1 MLTINLIMKTKF
13 IQILTLSIVMVFQ
26 VALAQQTVTGTVTDA
41 DGLPLPGATVVV
53 KGTSTATTA
62 DFDGNYS
69 IAAANGDVL
78 VVSYVGYDKFEVNVN
93 GTNLNISL
101 TSSNELDNVEVIGYK
116 KSSKVKST
124 ASVSTINASTIENRP
139 NPSIIQT
146 MQGQIAGVDITTN
159 SGQPG
164 ANSVINI
171 RGIGSINGNTE
182 PLILLDGTPINE
194 DQFASFNPQE
204 IEEIKVLKDAGATA
218 IYGNRGAN
226 GVILITTRRGEYN
239 QPLKVT
245 YNGYTAVSFFNEDDY
260 NMMDAKELLTLE
272 KRQETGYG
280 FTLDDSEISAFE
292 GIDWRDVF
300 FRAGNTQSHT
310 VALSSGSANS
320 SQYTSIGFQDTE
332 GIIITSDL
340 KRFNVRNNISGR
352 SKNGKFSY
360 NSSLTLNYSTSNS
373 PGSLGS
379 GSINRNVVFGTVMS
393 VPYLTLDDYDYND
406 PQNLAPGK
414 SGPNVLTYT
423 PLILWDLAQ
432 KTTNKID
439 EQKIVYNF
447 DTSYDINDNVTF
459 RSVTGLDYSST
470 ETLYAEPPNGWSS
483 TYFEGEDEIGT
494 NAYQEQDQT
503 NVFSVNQVTSLTYDQ
518 KFGEHNVTVAGFLEY
533 FKSHYKFWGYI
544 QQGGSLKTFY
554 PGDGSYFIGD
564 NSSNDVYADTAS
576 ANLLNAGLFS
586 YFGSLDYD
594 FADKYGFSAVYRR
607 DASYRF
613 ADSNKW
619 GTFGSVAAR
628 WNIDKEDF
636 MSDSIFDYLKLRA
649 SYGTAGN
656 QRINGGSY
664 FTSPDLTK
672 NFYATSTGYKGLPS
686 IQISQL
692 ANTTLR
698 WETITQSDIGL
709 EFAINKWGLSGE
721 IDYYHKK
728 TSDLFQDK
736 PVSAINA
743 ITSFDA
749 NVGTLY
755 NKGVDVTLNYDFI
768 KPKNNGD
775 FALSFRLVGNYNK
788 NELQDLPSDT
798 GFIIGIGRNGGQIYE
813 NYTIRYAGVNP
824 ANGNLLFY
832 TKDGALTESPDADT
846 DRVWLGNSNTPD
858 FQGGFTINSSY
869 RGFNFQAMLNY
880 SGGITRFDGDY
891 ANVVDYSNIGAFNFS
906 RDVLR
911 AWTPENRIT
920 DMPSFDATNVN
931 SFSSNR
937 FYKNGDFLGL
947 RFVNLTYSLPKE
959 TIKNIGFDDVSVY
972 VNGENLFVLTEWR
985 GYDPF
990 SRNEDGLDYPSPKTF
1005 TLGLNLKF

>member
-1 MLTINLIMKTKF
+1 MKTRF
-13 IQILTLSIVMVFQ
+13 IQILTLAFIAMFQ
-26 VALAQQTVTGTVTDA
+26 VALAQQTVTGTVTDP
-41 DGLPLPGATVVV
+41 DGLPLPGANVVV
-53 KGTSTATTA
+53 KGTSTATSA
-62 DFDGNYS
+62 DFDGNYTINAS
-69 IAAANGDVL
+69 NGDVL
-78 VVSYVGYDKFEVNVN
+78 VVSYVGYNKVEVTVN
-93 GTNLNISL
+93 GVTLNISL
-101 TSSNELDNVEVIGYK
+101 TSSNELDNVVVVGYK
-116 KSSKVKST
+116 ASSKVKST
-124 ASVSTINASTIENRP
+124 AAISSINASTIENRP

-146 MQGQIAGVDITTN
+146 MQGQIAGVDINTL

-164 ANSVINI
+164 ANSIINI

-194 DQFASFNPQE
+194 DEFASFNPQE
-204 IEEIKVLKDAGATA
+204 ISEIKVLKDAGATA

-226 GVILITTRRGEYN
+226 GVILITTKRGGYN

-245 YNGYTAVSFFNEDDY
+245 YNGYTAVSYFNKDDY
-260 NMMDAKELLTLE
+260 DMMDAKELLTLE
-272 KRQETGYG
+272 KEQQTGYG
-280 FTLDDSEISAFE
+280 FTLDDKDISIYE

-310 VALSSGSANS
+310 VSLSSGSSNTN
-320 SQYTSIGFQDTE
+320 QYTSIGFQNTE
-332 GIIITSDL
+332 GIILTSDL
-340 KRFNVRNNISGR
+340 KRFNVRNNLSGK
-352 SKNGKFSY
+352 SENGKFSY
-360 NSSLTLNYSTSNS
+360 NSSLTLNYSRSNS
-373 PGSLGS
+373 PGDLGT
-379 GSINRNVVFGTVMS
+379 GSINYNVIFGTVMS

-406 PQNLAPGK
+406 PQNLAPSK
-414 SGPNVLTYT
+414 TGPNVLTYT

-432 KTTNKID
+432 KTTNKRE

-447 DTSYDINDNVTF
+447 DTSYDISDNITF
-459 RSVTGLDYSST
+459 RSVTGLDYSNL
-470 ETLYAEPPNGWSS
+470 ETLFAEPPNGWSS
-483 TYFEGEDEIGT
+483 TYFEGEDEVGQ
-494 NAYQEQDQT
+494 NALQQQYQT
-503 NVFSVNQVTSLTYDQ
+503 SIFSVNQVTSLTYDQ
-518 KFGEHNVTVAGFLEY
+518 SFGDHNVTVAGFLEY
-533 FKSHYKFWGYI
+533 FKSHYKYFGYQ
-544 QQGGSLKTFY
+544 QQGGSLKTYY

-564 NSSNDVYADTAS
+564 NSSNDVFQDSAS
-576 ANLLNAGLFS
+576 ANLLYAGLFS

-656 QRINGGSY
+656 QRINGGGY

-672 NFYATSTGYKGLPS
+672 NLYATDTGYKGLPS

-692 ANTTLR
+692 ANTTLK
-698 WETITQSDIGL
+698 WETITQYDIGV

-721 IDYYHKK
+721 IDYYQKK

-743 ITSFDA
+743 ITSFET
-749 NVGTLY
+749 NVGSLF
-755 NKGVDVTLNYDFI
+755 NRGVDVTLNYDLI
-768 KPKNNGD
+768 KPVNKDD

-788 NELQDLPSDT
+788 NELQDLPTDT
-798 GFIIGIGRNGGQIYE
+798 GYIINIGRNGGQIYE

-832 TKDGALTESPDADT
+832 TADGQLTESPDADT

-858 FQGGFTINSSY
+858 FQGGFSINSSY
-869 RGFNFQAMLNY
+869 KGFSFQAMLNY
-880 SGGITRFDGDY
+880 AGGITRYDGDY
-891 ANVVDYSNIGAFNFS
+891 ANVVDYANIGAFNFS
-906 RDVLR
+906 KDVLR

-931 SFSSNR
+931 SFSSDR
-937 FYKNGDFLGL
+937 FYKNGDYLGL

-959 TIKNIGFDDVSVY
+959 SLKNIGFDDVSVY

-1005 TLGLNLKF
+1005 TVGLNLKF

>member
-1 MLTINLIMKTKF
+1 MKTRF
-13 IQILTLSIVMVFQ
+13 IQILTLALVAVFQ
-26 VALAQQTVTGTVTDA
+26 VALAQQSVSGTVTDA
-41 DGLPLPGATVVV
+41 DGIPLPGATVVV

-69 IAAANGDVL
+69 IAAASGDVL
-78 VVSYVGYDKFEVNVN
+78 VISYVGYNAAEVTVNSATVNV
-93 GTNLNISL
+93 SL
-101 TSSNELDNVEVIGYK
+101 TTSTALEEVEVIGYK
-116 KSSKVKST
+116 SSSKVKST
-124 ASVSTINASTIENRP
+124 AAISSIDASTIENRP

-146 MQGQIAGVDITTN
+146 MQGQIAGVDINTL

-194 DQFASFNPQE
+194 DEFASFNPQE
-204 IEEIKVLKDAGATA
+204 IDEIKVLKDAGATA

-226 GVILITTRRGEYN
+226 GVILITTKRGGYN

-245 YNGYTAVSFFNEDDY
+245 YNGYTAVSYFNKDNY
-260 NMMDAKELLTLE
+260 NMMNAQDLLTLE
-272 KRQETGYG
+272 KEQETGYG
-280 FTLDDSEISAFE
+280 STLTYQDISTFE

-310 VALSSGSANS
+310 LSLSSGSANTN
-320 SQYTSIGFQDTE
+320 QYTSFGFQNTE

-340 KRFNVRNNISGR
+340 KRFNVRNNFSGR
-352 SKNGKFSY
+352 SDNGKFSY
-360 NSSLTLNYSTSNS
+360 NSSLTLNYSRSNS

-393 VPYLTLDDYDYND
+393 TPYLTLDDYDYND

-414 SGPNVLTYT
+414 TGPNVLTYT
-423 PLILWDLAQ
+423 PLILWDLAL
-432 KTTNKID
+432 KTTNKRE

-447 DTSYDINDNVTF
+447 DTSYDITDNVTF
-459 RSVTGLDYSST
+459 RSVTGLDYSNLQ
-470 ETLYAEPPNGWSS
+470 TLYAEPPNGWSS
-483 TYFEGEDEIGT
+483 TYFEGEDEIGQ
-494 NAYQEQDQT
+494 NARQQQYQT
-503 NVFSVNQVTSLTYDQ
+503 SIFSVNQVTSLTYDQ
-518 KFGEHNVTVAGFLEY
+518 SFGEHNVTVAGFLEY
-533 FKSHYKFWGYI
+533 FKSHYKYWGYD

-564 NSSNDVYADTAS
+564 NSSNDVFADTAS
-576 ANLLNAGLFS
+576 ANLLYAGLFS
-586 YFGSLDYD
+586 YFGSVDYD

-636 MSDSIFDYLKLRA
+636 MSDSIFDYLKLRV

-672 NFYATSTGYKGLPS
+672 NLYATSTGYKGLPS
-686 IQISQL
+686 VQISQL

-698 WETITQSDIGL
+698 WETITQSDIGV

-721 IDYYHKK
+721 VDVYHKK

-743 ITSFDA
+743 ITSQSA

-755 NKGVDVTLNYDFI
+755 NKGIDLTLNYDVI
-768 KPKNNGD
+768 KPVSRDD

-788 NELQDLPSDT
+788 NELQDLPADT
-798 GFIIGIGRNGGQIYE
+798 GYIINIGRNGGQIYE

-832 TKDGALTESPDADT
+832 TADGQLTESPDADT

-858 FQGGFTINSSY
+858 YQGGFTINSSY
-869 RGFNFQAMLNY
+869 RGFSLQAMLNY
-880 SGGITRFDGDY
+880 AGGITRFDGDY
-891 ANVVDYSNIGAFNFS
+891 ANTVDYSNIGAFNFS

-911 AWTPENRIT
+911 AWTPDNRLT

-931 SFSSNR
+931 SFSSDR
-937 FYKNGDFLGL
+937 FYKNGDYLGL
-947 RFVNLTYSLPKE
+947 RFVSLSYSLPKE
-959 TIKNIGFDDVSVY
+959 TLKAVGFDDVSVY
-972 VNGENLFVLTEWR
+972 LNGENLFVLTEWR